1 MHITKQ
7 KKAIEKA
14 ACCVV
19 PTIGHSGKGKSMKRL
34 KRSAVARATE
44 E

>member
-14 ACCVV
+14 AYCMV
-19 PTIGHSGKGKSMKRL
+19 PTIGHSGKGKPMKRL
-34 KRSAVARATE
+34 
-44 E
+44 